1 MRFGLSC
8 YAHLGLWKP
17 AVTAIATILS
27 LCNSLGG
34 EARAQ
39 EVAGSDGSYGIG
51 NAEGA
56 QTGDSNRD
64 TEGDAVLDDLVNSI
78 AEELDEEGK
87 LDEAATEGLAELRS
101 KASNP
106 INLST
111 ATEKELAELIFLDER
126 KARSI
131 IMRRQRAGGLITP
144 QELMTIRGLS
154 PTDIIILRHIS
165 TIGERVD
172 TSTLRP
178 VAKIDA
184 IARLGRRWPLA
195 RGYAKTDSTEAKY
208 AGSPYKSL
216 FRIKA
221 EIGGRLTFG
230 IVGDNDSGEPQLR
243 NGSGLMDFYGGY
255 AQYIPARGPV
265 RRIVAGNYAV
275 RLGQGLGIW
284 TGFGFSPT
292 ITGVSAARIATGITP
307 SMSAAESDYMRGIA
321 TEIRILPV
329 RMALYASWV
338 DADAT
343 TKTAS
348 DSSIYITTIRTTG
361 YHRTATERSYRHNDQ
376 LTTLGAYAS
385 SDIGKVRVG
394 AGINNW
400 HTSKPLGYNGQLY
413 RLYYPTGKNL
423 TTASLDARVYLG
435 RAHIYGEVATQGRNA
450 TGATLGIDISL
461 GTGNS
466 ISAAIRRFG
475 KSYFAQIQQPVS
487 RTSRAGSES
496 GVYFGFETAVIP
508 HLNLR
513 ANIDIW
519 KLRWLQSNT
528 LLPTTGWSARVNA
541 ECKTSRHT
549 SLSLRI
555 RHTDKGATYKET
567 VEDDEEIIRK
577 SRTKT
582 TSSKLIFTAEPT
594 RRLNLSTLCERTH
607 ATSAT
612 GQRDAG
618 TLVAQTLKIKTP
630 KEHVTFSG
638 SFSYFNTDSYSAR
651 TYTRRPMVLYDMAFA
666 TCSGEGVTGTAML
679 TLKFAKTLKLWL
691 WCTQTRYF
699 DRNVVG
705 TSYEQTQGPRRTDVK
720 VQLQWKLWWHKQRDY
735 FGVTKL

>member
-1 MRFGLSC
+1 M
-8 YAHLGLWKP
+8 
-17 AVTAIATILS
+17 AIAIILS
-27 LCNSLGG
+27 LCNPFCE
-34 EARAQ
+34 EAKAQ
-39 EVAGSDGSYGIG
+39 D
-51 NAEGA
+51 
-56 QTGDSNRD
+56 
-64 TEGDAVLDDLVNSI
+64 DAILDDLVNSI
-78 AEELDEEGK
+78 AEQLDEEGK
-87 LDEAATEGLAELRS
+87 LDEAATEGLADLRA

-111 ATEKELAELIFLDER
+111 VTEKELTELIFLDER

-131 IMRRQRAGGLITP
+131 IARRQRAGGILTP
-144 QELMTIRGLS
+144 QELMTIRGLT
-154 PTDIIILRHIS
+154 PTDISILRHIS
-165 TIGERVD
+165 VIGERVD
-172 TSTLRP
+172 TAKLSP
-178 VAKIDA
+178 VVKIDA

-195 RGYAKTDSTEAKY
+195 RGYEETDSTEAKY
-208 AGSPYKSL
+208 AGSPFKSL

-230 IVGDNDSGEPQLR
+230 IVGDNDAGEPQLK

-255 AQYIPARGPV
+255 VQYVPARGPV
-265 RRIVAGNYAV
+265 RRVVAGNYAV

-292 ITGVSAARIATGITP
+292 ITGVSAARIGTGISP
-307 SMSAAESDYMRGIA
+307 SMSASESDYMRGIA

-329 RMALYASWV
+329 RMTLFASWV

-343 TKTAS
+343 TKMAA

-361 YHRTATERSYRHNDQ
+361 YHRTATERSYRHNDL
-376 LTTLGAYAS
+376 LTTLGAHVS
-385 SDIGKVRVG
+385 TDIGKLRVG

-413 RLYYPTGKNL
+413 RLYYPTGNNL
-423 TTASLDARVYLG
+423 TTASLDARIFIG
-435 RAHIYGEVATQGRNA
+435 RAHLFGEVATQGRNA
-450 TGATLGIDISL
+450 TGATLGTDISL

-466 ISAAIRRFG
+466 ISAAVRRFG

-487 RTSRAGSES
+487 RTSRAGNES
-496 GVYFGFETAVIP
+496 GVYFGFETAGIP
-508 HLNLR
+508 HIVLR

-528 LLPTTGWSARVNA
+528 LLPTNGWTTRVNA
-541 ECKTSRHT
+541 ECRTSRHT
-549 SLSLRI
+549 KLNLRI

-567 VEDDEEIIRK
+567 VTEIDAEGNEEEEEIIRK
-577 SRTKT
+577 SRTKS
-582 TSSKLIFTAEPT
+582 TSCKLTFTATPT

-618 TLVAQTLKIKTP
+618 TLVAQTLKIQTP
-630 KEHVTFSG
+630 KEHVTFTG
-638 SFSYFNTDSYSAR
+638 SLSYFNTDSYAAR

-666 TCSGEGVTGTAML
+666 TCSGEGITGTAML
-679 TLKFAKTLKLWL
+679 TLKIAKSLKLWL
-691 WCTQTRYF
+691 WWTQTRYF
-699 DRNVVG
+699 DRDVVG

-720 VQLQWKLWWHKQRDY
+720 VQLQWKLWWRKQRDY
-735 FGVTKL
+735 FAINRF